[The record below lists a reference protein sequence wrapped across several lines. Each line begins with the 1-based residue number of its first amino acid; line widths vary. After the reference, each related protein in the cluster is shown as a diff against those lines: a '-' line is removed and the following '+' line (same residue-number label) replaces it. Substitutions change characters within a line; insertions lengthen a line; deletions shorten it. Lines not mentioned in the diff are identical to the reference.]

1 MMSARLPWPIP
12 SASQDDRG
20 HGRLLIE
27 AAASQHMTHHA
38 QPDQHQRHLTVKAR
52 VPGGAVDLLLPAA
65 MMASGGLPA
74 LCPDLDMSPPC
85 PEAPAHC

>member
-1 MMSARLPWPIP
+1 
-12 SASQDDRG
+12 
-20 HGRLLIE
+20 
-27 AAASQHMTHHA
+27 
-38 QPDQHQRHLTVKAR
+38 
-52 VPGGAVDLLLPAA
+52 